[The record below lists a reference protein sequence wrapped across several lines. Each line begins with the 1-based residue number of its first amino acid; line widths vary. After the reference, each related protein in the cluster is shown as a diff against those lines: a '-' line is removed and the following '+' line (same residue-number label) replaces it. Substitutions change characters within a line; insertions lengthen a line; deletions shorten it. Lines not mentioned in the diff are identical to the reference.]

1 MSDHEKTGI
10 RLLLLLMAIILAAL
24 VWAELSWADSIW
36 NGSAAQPSSLYS
48 TTKGE
53 FKIGDIVTIMLVQ
66 NVSAT
71 NSAGLDTDKETELDM
86 EFEGFDDIF
95 GLTHLFGRPITVD
108 PSFSVDA
115 ENEFEGDGSSQRSS
129 VITGTISGQIT
140 EVLPNGNLRIEASQ
154 AMVINDEKN
163 SVILVGTVRPQD
175 ISPQNTILSTQ
186 VANVEIKYA
195 GKGPLSN
202 VQKRGIITEFL
213 EFIWPF

>member
-1 MSDHEKTGI
+1 MSDHEKAGI

-24 VWAELSWADSIW
+24 IWAELSWADSIW

-53 FKIGDIVTIMLVQ
+53 FKIGDIVTIMLVE

-71 NSAGLDTDKETELDM
+71 NTASLDTDKETELDM
-86 EFEGFDDIF
+86 EFNEFDDIF
-95 GLTHLFGRPITVD
+95 GLTHLFGRPLSVD
-108 PSFSVDA
+108 PSFNIDT
-115 ENEFEGDGSSQRSS
+115 ENEFEGDGSSRRSS